1 MITSSNRFHGHRS
14 LGKFFRH
21 SRSLRADCLTV
32 RHQTNNR
39 RSDFRLAVVVAKKV
53 DKRAVVRN
61 RIRRRI
67 YELFRRQLPAFRGGV
82 DMAVIVLKSDPAFMP
97 AAELED
103 LLRPVFARLS
113 ECYS

>member
-1 MITSSNRFHGHRS
+1 M
-14 LGKFFRH
+14 
-21 SRSLRADCLTV
+21 V
-32 RHQTNNR
+32 RHQSNSR

-67 YELFRRQLPAFRGGV
+67 YELFRRRLPVFSGGV

-113 ECYS
+113 EYYS